1 MHQARHVVQVADI
14 KSDNNEFLES
24 FGIPEISKRIL
35 EMTNIVV
42 PPELL
47 LLARPYSQPGTY
59 SLPLALLDEEGQQVS
74 VTVQLTPRQASIQEL
89 SRMRT
94 VTESA
99 SATTPA

>member
-1 MHQARHVVQVADI
+1 
-14 KSDNNEFLES
+14 
-24 FGIPEISKRIL
+24 
-35 EMTNIVV
+35 MTNIVV
-42 PPELL
+42 PEQLFS
-47 LLARPYSQPGTY
+47 LASPYDEPGTY
-59 SLPLALLDEEGQQVS
+59 ALPLALLDEGGQQVS